1 MVPVTTNG
9 TSPNGTYPNGTGP
22 NGTVL
27 LHQPPM
33 PPLPMPENGY
43 GNAVYDRRATMSTA
57 DIMAPLRR
65 GLRAAVQG
73 RDETIDLILISLLA
87 DGHVLLED
95 HPGSGKTTMA
105 RALGS
110 LIITG
115 DTEDFPAFRRIQFT
129 PDLLPTDITGVS
141 IFEPA
146 TSTFHFRR
154 GPLFAHIL
162 LADEINRTSPK
173 VQAALLEAM
182 GEKQVTVEDRSLP
195 LDELFMVIATQN
207 PYDAA
212 GTYPLPAA
220 QLDRFLFKIR
230 MDYLTPGDEL
240 LVLRNRGQRGVEEA
254 EFHPVTRE
262 DILYAR
268 HRTQRQVMVSDRVHI
283 CLVEIA
289 TMLRRHSRVAQGPST
304 RSLVLMEAALKA
316 AAALEGRD
324 YVAAEDIRR
333 LAGRVFT
340 HRILL
345 NGAGRNRN
353 EEEAEKIVIECMA
366 APLERLIR
374 SSLVQAPM
382 QLREVR

>member
-1 MVPVTTNG
+1 MAPFEAVTTNG
-9 TSPNGTYPNGTGP
+9 TTPNGAHVNGGCGTGP
-22 NGTVL
+22 NGTAMFRV
-27 LHQPPM
+27 
-33 PPLPMPENGY
+33 PLPENGA
-43 GNAVYDRRATMSTA
+43 GNALVDRRATMSTA
-57 DIMAPLRR
+57 EVLAPLRR

-73 RDETIDLILISLLA
+73 RDETIDLILIALLA

-115 DTEDFPAFRRIQFT
+115 DSEEYPAFRRIQFT
-129 PDLLPTDITGVS
+129 PDLLPSDITGVS
-141 IFEPA
+141 IFEP
-146 TSTFHFRR
+146 STGTFRFRR

-173 VQAALLEAM
+173 VQAALLESM

-240 LVLRNRGQRGVEEA
+240 LVLRTRGQRATDEID
-254 EFHPVTRE
+254 FQPVTRE

-268 HRTQRQVMVSDRVHI
+268 HRTQRNVLVSDRVHI

-304 RSLVLMEAALKA
+304 RSLVLMESALKA

-324 YVAAEDIRR
+324 FVAAEDIRR

-353 EEEAEKIVIECMA
+353 EEEAEKIVVECMA

-374 SSLVQAPM
+374 SSLAQAPM

>member
-1 MVPVTTNG
+1 
-9 TSPNGTYPNGTGP
+9 
-22 NGTVL
+22 
-27 LHQPPM
+27 
-33 PPLPMPENGY
+33 
-43 GNAVYDRRATMSTA
+43 MSTA

-73 RDETIDLILISLLA
+73 RDETIDLILIGLLA

-105 RALGS
+105 RALGN

-115 DTEDFPAFRRIQFT
+115 EREEFPAFRRIQFT

-141 IFEPA
+141 IFDPNS
-146 TSTFHFRR
+146 STFHFRR

-182 GEKQVTVEDRSLP
+182 AEKQVTVEDRSLP
-195 LDELFMVIATQN
+195 LDDLFMVIATQN

-240 LVLRNRGQRGVEEA
+240 LVLRNRGQNNGAQEA
-254 EFHPVTRE
+254 PVHPVTRE
-262 DILYAR
+262 DILFAR
-268 HRTQRQVMVSDRVHI
+268 HRTQREVLVSDRVHI

-289 TMLRRHSRVAQGPST
+289 TTLRRHTRVAQGPST

-353 EEEAEKIVIECMA
+353 EEEAEKIVTECMA

>member
-1 MVPVTTNG
+1 
-9 TSPNGTYPNGTGP
+9 
-22 NGTVL
+22 
-27 LHQPPM
+27 M

-115 DTEDFPAFRRIQFT
+115 DRDDFPAFRRIQFT

>member
-1 MVPVTTNG
+1 MAPTTNG
-9 TSPNGTYPNGTGP
+9 TSHNGTYSNGAGP
-22 NGTVL
+22 NGTAMFRL
-27 LHQPPM
+27 
-33 PPLPMPENGY
+33 PLPENGL
-43 GNAVYDRRATMSTA
+43 GNALVDRRETMTTA
-57 DIMAPLRR
+57 EVLAPLRR

-110 LIITG
+110 LIIAG
-115 DTEDFPAFRRIQFT
+115 DREEFPAFRRIQFT
-129 PDLLPTDITGVS
+129 PDLLPSDITGVS
-141 IFEPA
+141 IFEPT

-154 GPLFAHIL
+154 GPIFAHIL

-240 LVLRNRGQRGVEEA
+240 MVLRTRGQRATEEA

-268 HRTQRQVMVSDRVHI
+268 HRTQRHVMVSDRVHI

-289 TMLRRHSRVAQGPST
+289 TTLRRHSRVAQGPST
-304 RSLVLMEAALKA
+304 RSLVLMESALKA

-324 YVAAEDIRR
+324 FVAAEDIRR

-353 EEEAEKIVIECMA
+353 EEEAEKIVVECMA